1 MRKQVEKVLN
11 VQEKQTQNLHRLP
24 RSQVNLSLARPMA
37 KKTNKKT
44 KKNNLLEQAVKQ

>member
-1 MRKQVEKVLN
+1 MRKQVEKGLN

-24 RSQVNLSLARPMA
+24 RSQMNLSLLRPMA
-37 KKTNKKT
+37 KKTNKKN